1 MRDFLHKMEQVSP
14 SRTTTIIECL
24 KYAITGEL
32 PPGAKTGVSFIH
44 DPRLAHLPEVKA
56 KVALQVKDVRNCPLI
71 VSRSLLATHREKSKQ
86 GTLKTLD
93 GSIKRQLPNGDIVSL
108 SSRCGELD
116 REMSTSLG
124 ASKAVFENVIFCH
137 QEESNWPLLEAKSVK
152 QRFDDLFASSRYVKA
167 LDAIRK
173 TRLEQEGN
181 AKICKAELKHLSRS
195 REEAHQVR
203 TQRTDTQRAL
213 GAEEK
218 KLSDVIAKLDPISAD
233 LTLYRKKYSELVQ
246 YQTEARSCESE
257 KVQLERRLQD
267 LLDSI
272 SNEFS
277 GTDEDLR
284 EAIEQAEVQFLS
296 KQDTLSRTESS
307 LKTTQRQIESKED
320 QRSGLL
326 VKKTRLEVEI
336 KRINEATERRNELIG
351 RLAKLLSLTELA
363 GRQALTNEL
372 RAEDITEV
380 KHTLQASLRNA
391 EERLAGIKVSTAGEE
406 KQAQT
411 EVDEA
416 RAALVRV
423 EQSIA
428 AAETALKE
436 NARESAEVKRKLA
449 RAKTFS
455 AELEEV
461 NQKLKEASEA
471 REALE
476 ALSDAADKEALD
488 TLAARRAEAEASL
501 AGLDAKIGALQR
513 SAMAN
518 HERDM
523 LLKNRQS
530 KVDAVRKLRS
540 RHLDML
546 EQLFAGQPVPQVCTA
561 LSSTEDP
568 AASSGSDLP
577 RQFSRRFAD
586 LVASAK
592 ETQLELNKLERERS
606 SVEAA
611 LSFQRKQLHEK
622 QDAARQMEE
631 RLLSACGS
639 VDLERHIDKL
649 LLKKKQLA
657 SECANDEGSLYLWNK
672 FRDRLAHE
680 SECPL
685 CHRNFDNDNDY
696 EDLKNELEQKITSMP
711 RDLQSKKRELENIEK
726 QHQNLIE
733 LRPVSQDFL
742 GLQETELP
750 ALKAKVDSSNA
761 RLEELKGAIDK
772 EATKLEFIQADQSI
786 AQSLQGD
793 IAVME
798 KFEKEI
804 ADMSR
809 SIQRLKPDSNTDGE
823 GSQSLDDLHAQRD
836 ALRASCEELS
846 EEIEQVRRKL
856 EAHLTKKQQAINV
869 ENSLRDAQHR
879 LEREHQATSNLN
891 SELERLASVNSR
903 LSEELRDWR
912 AQLPSCSETLTSA
925 EARRQEILEARDES
939 LAVAQAETQEWRD
952 RIREFEEVCSAA
964 QPLRGHTRETYDDIV
979 RQLLEF
985 DSGIASL
992 KDEVV
997 TSSEKLNDL
1006 RKAIANHKIYQ
1017 RELQD
1022 CVRLRDVRS
1031 QLASTALRV
1040 KTLQSKIAEYQSSA
1054 SGATDLLQH
1063 VNSLSSQED
1072 RLRKQKQLVVD
1083 RVTQLQTELKM
1094 LERSLAEKY
1103 ADAETEYVKK
1113 VYEVKTA
1120 EMAATDLELFY
1131 HALDRAI
1138 MSYHAA
1144 KMAEVNQIIRDLW
1157 RTTYRGND
1165 IDYIEICSE
1174 EEPFSTS
1181 GANAT
1186 KQRRTYN
1193 YRVVMVKASS
1203 VPVASGSQRLGGG
1216 GRSNKSVRL
1225 SSEARLDMRGR
1236 CSAGQKV
1243 LASLVIRLA
1252 LAEVFCLQCGVL
1264 ALDEPTTNLDRE
1276 NIESL
1281 AYALT
1286 EIIKTRSGQRNFQ
1299 LIVITH
1305 DEDFVELLGRADC
1318 ASHLFRISRNLQGL
1332 SEIEKVRIE
1341 DQFH

>member
-1 MRDFLHKMEQVSP
+1 MS
-14 SRTTTIIECL
+14 STEC
-24 KYAITGEL
+24 
-32 PPGAKTGVSFIH
+32 
-44 DPRLAHLPEVKA
+44 
-56 KVALQVKDVRNCPLI
+56 
-71 VSRSLLATHREKSKQ
+71 
-86 GTLKTLD
+86 
-93 GSIKRQLPNGDIVSL
+93 
-108 SSRCGELD
+108 
-116 REMSTSLG
+116 
-124 ASKAVFENVIFCH
+124 
-137 QEESNWPLLEAKSVK
+137 
-152 QRFDDLFASSRYVKA
+152 
-167 LDAIRK
+167 
-173 TRLEQEGN
+173 
-181 AKICKAELKHLSRS
+181 
-195 REEAHQVR
+195 
-203 TQRTDTQRAL
+203 
-213 GAEEK
+213 
-218 KLSDVIAKLDPISAD
+218 
-233 LTLYRKKYSELVQ
+233 
-246 YQTEARSCESE
+246 
-257 KVQLERRLQD
+257 
-267 LLDSI
+267 
-272 SNEFS
+272 
-277 GTDEDLR
+277 
-284 EAIEQAEVQFLS
+284 
-296 KQDTLSRTESS
+296 S
-307 LKTTQRQIESKED
+307 LKTIQRQIESKEGK
-320 QRSGLL
+320 RSGLL
-326 VKKTRLEVEI
+326 VKKTQLEVEI
-336 KRINEATERRNELIG
+336 KRINESTERRNELIV
-351 RLAKLLSLTELA
+351 RLAGMLGLTEVVS
-363 GRQALTNEL
+363 RQGLMKEL
-372 RAEDITEV
+372 SAEDVAAV
-380 KHTLQASLRNA
+380 KRGLQASLNSA
-391 EERLAGIKVSTAGEE
+391 EKRLTDIKTSTEGEE

-411 EVDEA
+411 AVYEA

-423 EQSIA
+423 EQSIC

-436 NARESAEVKRKLA
+436 NAKESAEVKRKLSRIA
-449 RAKTFS
+449 TFS

-461 NQKLKEASEA
+461 NQKLKEAREA

-476 ALSDAADKEALD
+476 NSSETADKAALD
-488 TLAARRAEAEASL
+488 SLAARRAEAEASI
-501 AGLDAKIGALQR
+501 ASLDAKIGDLQR
-513 SAMAN
+513 YAMVN
-518 HERDM
+518 HEREM
-523 LLKNRQS
+523 LQKNRQS

-540 RHLDML
+540 RHLDMF
-546 EQLFAGQPVPQVCTA
+546 EQLFAGQPVPQVCAA
-561 LSSTEDP
+561 LSATEDP
-568 AASSGSDLP
+568 AVSSGSTLP
-577 RQFSRRFAD
+577 REFAKRFAD

-622 QDAARQMEE
+622 QDMARQMEE

-649 LLKKKQLA
+649 LLRKKQLS
-657 SECANDEGSLYLWNK
+657 SECANDEGSLYLWKK

-733 LRPVSQDFL
+733 LRPVSQDFSV
-742 GLQETELP
+742 LQETELP
-750 ALKAKVDSSNA
+750 TLKTKVDSSNA

-772 EATKLEFIQADQSI
+772 ETTKLEFIQADQSI

-793 IAVME
+793 VAVME

-804 ADMSR
+804 VDLSR
-809 SIQRLKPDSNTDGE
+809 SIQRLKPDSTTCGNE
-823 GSQSLDDLHAQRD
+823 SQSLDDLHAQRD
-836 ALRASCEELS
+836 ALRASCKELS
-846 EEIEQVRRKL
+846 EEIAQVRRKL
-856 EAHLTKKQQAINV
+856 DGHMMKKQQAINT
-869 ENSLRDAQHR
+869 ENSLRDTQHR
-879 LEREHQATSNLN
+879 LEREHQALTNLN
-891 SELERLASVNSR
+891 SELERLAAVNSR
-903 LSEELRDWR
+903 LSEELKDWR
-912 AQLPSCSETLTSA
+912 AQLPACNETLASA
-925 EARRQEILEARDES
+925 EARRQKILQARDEG
-939 LAVAQAETQEWRD
+939 LAIAQVETQEWRD
-952 RIREFEEVCSAA
+952 RIREFEESCSAA
-964 QPLRGHTRETYDDIV
+964 QPLRGHSKETYDSV
-979 RQLLEF
+979 VQQLLEL
-985 DSGIASL
+985 DSGIAAL

-997 TSSEKLNDL
+997 RSSEDLDGL
-1006 RKAIANHKIYQ
+1006 RKSIANHKIYQ

-1022 CVRLRDVRS
+1022 CVRLRDVRG

-1063 VNSLSSQED
+1063 VNSLSSEED
-1072 RLRKQKQLVVD
+1072 RLRKQKQVVVD

-1138 MSYHAA
+1138 MSYHAS

-1174 EEPFSTS
+1174 EEPFSAS
-1181 GANAT
+1181 GANAA

-1203 VPVASGSQRLGGG
+1203 ASMASGSQRLGGNS
-1216 GRSNKSVRL
+1216 RSNKSARI

>member
-1 MRDFLHKMEQVSP
+1 MSVLEKMSIQGIRSFGPENPQ
-14 SRTTTIIECL
+14 RIEFFTPVTL
-24 KYAITGEL
+24 ILGTNGTG
-32 PPGAKTGVSFIH
+32 KT
-44 DPRLAHLPEVKA
+44 LAHLPEVKA
-56 KVALQVKDVRNCPLI
+56 KVALQVKDVRGCPLI

-93 GSIKRQLPNGDIVSL
+93 GSIKRQLPNGEIVSL

-116 REMSTSLG
+116 RETAFLAYSR
-124 ASKAVFENVIFCH
+124 
-137 QEESNWPLLEAKSVK
+137 PLLEAKSVK

-181 AKICKAELKHLSRS
+181 AKIGKAELKHLSRS

-203 TQRTDTQRAL
+203 GQRTDTQRAL
-213 GAEEK
+213 DTEEK
-218 KLSDVIAKLDPISAD
+218 RLSDVIARLDPISAD

-246 YQTEARSCESE
+246 YQTEAR
-257 KVQLERRLQD
+257 
-267 LLDSI
+267 
-272 SNEFS
+272 
-277 GTDEDLR
+277 TDEDLK
-284 EAIEQAEVQFLS
+284 EAIEQAEVQLLS
-296 KQDTLSRTESS
+296 KQNTMSSTECS
-307 LKTTQRQIESKED
+307 LKTIQRQIESKEGK
-320 QRSGLL
+320 RSGLL
-326 VKKTRLEVEI
+326 VKKTQLEVEI
-336 KRINEATERRNELIG
+336 KTSTE
-351 RLAKLLSLTELA
+351 
-363 GRQALTNEL
+363 
-372 RAEDITEV
+372 
-380 KHTLQASLRNA
+380 
-391 EERLAGIKVSTAGEE
+391 GEE

-411 EVDEA
+411 AVYEA

-423 EQSIA
+423 EQSIC

-436 NARESAEVKRKLA
+436 NAKESAEVKRKLSRIA
-449 RAKTFS
+449 TFS

-461 NQKLKEASEA
+461 NQKLKEAREA

-476 ALSDAADKEALD
+476 NSSETADKAALD
-488 TLAARRAEAEASL
+488 SLAARRAEAEASI
-501 AGLDAKIGALQR
+501 ASLD
-513 SAMAN
+513 
-518 HERDM
+518 
-523 LLKNRQS
+523 
-530 KVDAVRKLRS
+530 RS
-540 RHLDML
+540 RHLDMF
-546 EQLFAGQPVPQVCTA
+546 EQLFAGQPVPQVCAA
-561 LSSTEDP
+561 LSATEDP
-568 AASSGSDLP
+568 AVSSGSTLP
-577 RQFSRRFAD
+577 REFAKRFAD

-622 QDAARQMEE
+622 QDMARQMEE

-649 LLKKKQLA
+649 LLRKKQLS
-657 SECANDEGSLYLWNK
+657 SECANDEGSLYLWKK

-733 LRPVSQDFL
+733 LRPVSQDFSV
-742 GLQETELP
+742 LQETELP
-750 ALKAKVDSSNA
+750 TLKTKVDSSNA

-772 EATKLEFIQADQSI
+772 ETTKLEFIQADQSI

-793 IAVME
+793 VAVME

-804 ADMSR
+804 VDLSR
-809 SIQRLKPDSNTDGE
+809 SIQRLKPDNTTC
-823 GSQSLDDLHAQRD
+823 GSVLAVNTLFYILPIRPQ
-836 ALRASCEELS
+836 CKLS
-846 EEIEQVRRKL
+846 EEIAQVRRKL
-856 EAHLTKKQQAINV
+856 DGHMMKKQQAINT
-869 ENSLRDAQHR
+869 ENSLRDTQHR
-879 LEREHQATSNLN
+879 LEREHQALTNLN
-891 SELERLASVNSR
+891 SELERLAAVNSR
-903 LSEELRDWR
+903 LSEELKDWR
-912 AQLPSCSETLTSA
+912 AELPACNETLASA
-925 EARRQEILEARDES
+925 EARRQKILQARDEG
-939 LAVAQAETQEWRD
+939 LAIAQVETQEWRD
-952 RIREFEEVCSAA
+952 RIREFEESCSAA
-964 QPLRGHTRETYDDIV
+964 QPLRGHSKETYDSV
-979 RQLLEF
+979 VQQLLEL
-985 DSGIASL
+985 DSGIAAL

-997 TSSEKLNDL
+997 RSSEDLDGL
-1006 RKAIANHKIYQ
+1006 RKSIANHKVLCIFFHRCPNLITSVVFQIYQ

-1022 CVRLRDVRS
+1022 CVRLRDVRG

-1063 VNSLSSQED
+1063 VNSLSSEED
-1072 RLRKQKQLVVD
+1072 RLRKQVLTPSCPLQNISRHSLNWHNSQLHFEKPVKQVVVD

-1113 VYEVKTA
+1113 VYEVKVRSLCMQCFIRFRMRFQSRTGSFVATGPRRTA

-1131 HALDRAI
+1131 HALDSLNFDLRICLFIELSCPTMLLKWPKSIKSYAI
-1138 MSYHAA
+1138 SGERPIVEMVLFLFPLRLLTLY
-1144 KMAEVNQIIRDLW
+1144 
-1157 RTTYRGND
+1157 

-1174 EEPFSTS
+1174 EEPFSAS
-1181 GANAT
+1181 GANAA

-1203 VPVASGSQRLGGG
+1203 ASMASGSQRLGGNS
-1216 GRSNKSVRL
+1216 RSNKSARI

-1318 ASHLFRISRNLQGL
+1318 ASHLFRISRNLQ
-1332 SEIEKVRIE
+1332 
-1341 DQFH
+1341 